1 MDVEACGSEVAELTP
16 DQASRDRIGE
26 EHQHSGAVGSVRILV
41 VPGHI
46 LTVPKDRQYDANG
59 SFPAD
64 TTMRQ
69 HDDSPSTKYWT
80 RVRRLVWPWRGRVAA
95 LVAVS
100 FVSGLLEAL
109 FLVVVTRTA
118 LAVADDQERT
128 GLLAGREFSVT
139 MALIIAGILLVTRLA
154 LTLIGVVASTSL
166 DMSLSIGLRHDL
178 ADAYLRSSWANQQNE
193 PSGQLQQLLTSF
205 VQGALGIVQSFTS
218 TVTASLNLLALLVIA
233 VLVDPVASLVVV
245 AALFGLSTVLAPIR
259 LRIRLR
265 SRAAARVER
274 EFASAVSEL
283 GQLGLEMQTFG
294 VRDNF
299 TRTIGELVAREAYA
313 RRKAINLNGSLAPI
327 YTSLAFG
334 AVLLGLAVA
343 AMVGVGELSAIGA
356 VMLVMLRSLSY
367 GQQLQTASGNLMR
380 SLPFL
385 EVLDATLNRYLSFP
399 ATDGRI
405 RLTDVGAI
413 DAHGVS
419 FSYASERP
427 ALTDVS
433 FRLEPG
439 EIVGVI
445 GPSGAGKSTLVQLLL
460 GVREPTSGSISVGG
474 VNLADVERSSWTNLV
489 SFVAQE
495 PHLITGTVAENIR
508 FFRPDIDD
516 DAITSAAR
524 SANVLADIEHL
535 PEGFATHLGERGS
548 QLSGGQRQRVSIAR
562 ALAGSPRLL
571 ILDEPTS
578 ALDVTSESLIRD
590 TIASLRGRV
599 TVVVIAHRM
608 STLDMCDRL
617 MVIEGGRLKA
627 FDTPEQLRRDSE
639 FYRQALALSG
649 IA

>member
-1 MDVEACGSEVAELTP
+1 
-16 DQASRDRIGE
+16 
-26 EHQHSGAVGSVRILV
+26 
-41 VPGHI
+41 
-46 LTVPKDRQYDANG
+46 
-59 SFPAD
+59 
-64 TTMRQ
+64 
-69 HDDSPSTKYWT
+69 
-80 RVRRLVWPWRGRVAA
+80 
-95 LVAVS
+95 
-100 FVSGLLEAL
+100 
-109 FLVVVTRTA
+109 
-118 LAVADDQERT
+118 
-128 GLLAGREFSVT
+128 
-139 MALIIAGILLVTRLA
+139 
-154 LTLIGVVASTSL
+154 
-166 DMSLSIGLRHDL
+166 
-178 ADAYLRSSWANQQNE
+178 
-193 PSGQLQQLLTSF
+193 
-205 VQGALGIVQSFTS
+205 
-218 TVTASLNLLALLVIA
+218 
-233 VLVDPVASLVVV
+233 
-245 AALFGLSTVLAPIR
+245 
-259 LRIRLR
+259 
-265 SRAAARVER
+265 
-274 EFASAVSEL
+274 
-283 GQLGLEMQTFG
+283 
-294 VRDNF
+294 
-299 TRTIGELVAREAYA
+299 
-313 RRKAINLNGSLAPI
+313 
-327 YTSLAFG
+327 
-334 AVLLGLAVA
+334 
-343 AMVGVGELSAIGA
+343 
-356 VMLVMLRSLSY
+356 MLVMLRSLSY

>member
-1 MDVEACGSEVAELTP
+1 M
-16 DQASRDRIGE
+16 
-26 EHQHSGAVGSVRILV
+26 
-41 VPGHI
+41 
-46 LTVPKDRQYDANG
+46 LTVSKDRQYDANG
-59 SFPAD
+59 SLPAD
-64 TTMRQ
+64 VTMR
-69 HDDSPSTKYWT
+69 HIDESTSSRYWT

-139 MALIIAGILLVTRLA
+139 MALIIAGILLVTRL
-154 LTLIGVVASTSL
+154 LMTLIGVLASTSL
-166 DMSLSIGLRHDL
+166 DMNLSIGLRNDL
-178 ADAYLRSSWANQQNE
+178 ADAYLRSSWANQQDE
-193 PSGQLQQLLTSF
+193 PAGQLQQLMTSF
-205 VQGALGIVQSFTS
+205 VQGALQVVQSFAS

-265 SRAAARVER
+265 SRTAARVER

-294 VRDNF
+294 VRDSF
-299 TRTIGELVAREAYA
+299 TRTIGDLVAREARA

-385 EVLDATLNRYLSFP
+385 EVLDGTLDQYRSHR

-405 RLTDVGAI
+405 RLTSIGAI
-413 DAHGVS
+413 EAHAVS
-419 FSYASERP
+419 FSYSGDRP
-427 ALTDVS
+427 ALANVS

-460 GVREPTSGSISVGG
+460 GIREPTSGTITVDG
-474 VNLADVERSSWTNLV
+474 VDLTDVERSSWTDLV

-495 PHLITGTVAENIR
+495 PHLITGTVSENIR

-516 DAITSAAR
+516 EALRSAAR
-524 SANVLADIEHL
+524 AANVLGDIERL
-535 PEGFATHLGERGS
+535 PDGFATHLGERGS
-548 QLSGGQRQRVSIAR
+548 QLSGGQRQRMSIAR

-578 ALDVTSESLIRD
+578 ALDVASESLIRD
-590 TIASLRGRV
+590 TIAALRGRV
-599 TVVVIAHRM
+599 TVIVIAHRM

-627 FDTPEQLRRDSE
+627 FDTPERLRQNSD

>member
-1 MDVEACGSEVAELTP
+1 MSNFD
-16 DQASRDRIGE
+16 
-26 EHQHSGAVGSVRILV
+26 
-41 VPGHI
+41 
-46 LTVPKDRQYDANG
+46 
-59 SFPAD
+59 D
-64 TTMRQ
+64 T
-69 HDDSPSTKYWT
+69 STTKHWT
-80 RVRRLVWPWRGRVAA
+80 RVRRLVWPWRGRVGA

-100 FVSGLLEAL
+100 FISGLLEAL

-118 LAVADDQERT
+118 LAVADDRERT

-139 MALIIAGILLVTRLA
+139 VALIIAGVLLVARLVMALVGVWSSTALDTRLSVA
-154 LTLIGVVASTSL
+154 LRR
-166 DMSLSIGLRHDL
+166 DLS
-178 ADAYLRSSWANQQNE
+178 DAYLRSSWANQQNE

-205 VQGALGIVQSFTS
+205 VQEALGVVGSFTS

-245 AALFGLSTVLAPIR
+245 AALFGLGTVLAPIR

-265 SRAAARVER
+265 SRSAARVQR
-274 EFASAVSEL
+274 EFSAAVSEL

-294 VRDNF
+294 VRDRF
-299 TRTIGELVAREAYA
+299 TETISDLVSKEANA
-313 RRKAINLNGSLAPI
+313 RRKAINLNSSLAPI

-343 AMVGVGELSAIGA
+343 SMVGVGELSAIGA

-385 EVLDATLNRYLSFP
+385 ETLDSTLARYRSLRATE
-399 ATDGRI
+399 GRE
-405 RLTDVGAI
+405 RLTTVGPIVAE
-413 DAHGVS
+413 HVS
-419 FSYASERP
+419 FSYTNDRR
-427 ALTDVS
+427 ALSGLS

-460 GVREPTSGSISVGG
+460 GVREPTSGTITVDG
-474 VNLADVERSSWTNLV
+474 VALTDVERTSWTDLV

-495 PHLITGTVAENIR
+495 PHLITGTAAENIR
-508 FFRPDIDD
+508 FFRAGIDD
-516 DAITSAAR
+516 AALRDAAR
-524 SANVLADIEHL
+524 AANVLADIEAL
-535 PEGFATHLGERGS
+535 PQGFDSHLGERGT
-548 QLSGGQRQRVSIAR
+548 QLSGGQRQRISIAR
-562 ALAGSPRLL
+562 ALAKSPTLL

-590 TIASLRGRV
+590 TIASLRGKV
-599 TVVVIAHRM
+599 TVVIIAHRM

-617 MVIEGGRLKA
+617 MVIEGGRLMA
-627 FDTPEQLRRDSE
+627 FDTPEQLRHNSE

-649 IA
+649 IG

>member
-1 MDVEACGSEVAELTP
+1 MDVEPGRFEKTELTP
-16 DQASRDRIGE
+16 NQASRDRIGE
-26 EHQHSGAVGSVRILV
+26 EHQHPRSIGSVRIRL
-41 VPGHI
+41 VPGHMD
-46 LTVPKDRQYDANG
+46 TVPKVGQYDTNG
-59 SFPAD
+59 SLPAD
-64 TTMRQ
+64 TTMRFS
-69 HDDSPSTKYWT
+69 DDSTSTKYWA
-80 RVRRLVWPWRGRVAA
+80 RVRRLVWPWRGRVAT

-139 MALIIAGILLVTRLA
+139 MALVIAGILLVTRLA
-154 LTLIGVVASTSL
+154 MTLIGVVASTSL
-166 DMSLSIGLRHDL
+166 DMNLSIGLRNDL

-193 PSGQLQQLLTSF
+193 PAGQLQQLLSSF
-205 VQGALGIVQSFTS
+205 VQNALGVVQSFTS

-265 SRAAARVER
+265 SRSAARVER

-294 VRDNF
+294 VRDSF
-299 TRTIGELVAREAYA
+299 TQTLGELVTKEARA

-367 GQQLQTASGNLMR
+367 GQQLQTASGSLMR

-385 EVLDATLNRYLSFP
+385 EVLDSTLALYRSRQ
-399 ATDGRI
+399 ATDGRT
-405 RLTDVGAI
+405 RLTTIGAI
-413 DAHGVS
+413 EAHAVS
-419 FSYASERP
+419 FSYTDDRP
-427 ALTDVS
+427 ALTNVS

-460 GVREPTSGSISVGG
+460 GVREPTTGNITVDG
-474 VNLADVERSSWTNLV
+474 VDLTDIERSSWTDLV

-508 FFRPDIDD
+508 FFRPLIDD
-516 DAITSAAR
+516 EAITSAAR
-524 SANVLADIEHL
+524 SANVLADIEDL
-535 PEGFATHLGERGS
+535 PKGFATHLGERGS
-548 QLSGGQRQRVSIAR
+548 QLSGGQRQRMSIAR

-578 ALDVTSESLIRD
+578 ALDVTSESLIRN
-590 TIASLRGRV
+590 TIAALRGRV

-627 FDTPEQLRRDSE
+627 FATPEQLRRDSE
-639 FYRQALALSG
+639 FYRRALAVSG

>member
-1 MDVEACGSEVAELTP
+1 MKNL
-16 DQASRDRIGE
+16 
-26 EHQHSGAVGSVRILV
+26 
-41 VPGHI
+41 
-46 LTVPKDRQYDANG
+46 
-59 SFPAD
+59 
-64 TTMRQ
+64 
-69 HDDSPSTKYWT
+69 DDSPTIKHWA
-80 RVRRLVWPWRGRVAA
+80 RVRRLVRPWRGRVAT

-100 FVSGLLEAL
+100 FISGLLEAL

-118 LAVADDQERT
+118 LAVADDRERT
-128 GLLAGREFSVT
+128 GLLAGQEFSVT
-139 MALIIAGILLVTRLA
+139 VALIIAGVLLVAKLVTALVGVWSSTGLETRLA
-154 LTLIGVVASTSL
+154 ITLRR
-166 DMSLSIGLRHDL
+166 DLS
-178 ADAYLRSSWANQQNE
+178 DAYLHSSWANQQNE

-205 VQGALGIVQSFTS
+205 VGEALGVVGSFTS
-218 TVTASLNLLALLVIA
+218 SVTASLNLLALLVIA
-233 VLVDPVASLVVV
+233 VLVDPAASLVVV
-245 AALFGLSTVLAPIR
+245 AALFGLSSILAPIR

-265 SRAAARVER
+265 SRSAARVQR
-274 EFASAVSEL
+274 EFSAAVSEL

-294 VRDNF
+294 VRDRF
-299 TRTIGELVAREAYA
+299 TETISDLVSKEANA
-313 RRKAINLNGSLAPI
+313 RRRALTLNSSLAPV

-385 EVLDATLNRYLSFP
+385 EVLDSTLERYRSLRATE
-399 ATDGRI
+399 GRVQ
-405 RLTDVGAI
+405 LASVGPIVA
-413 DAHGVS
+413 DSVS
-419 FSYASERP
+419 FSYSDDRR
-427 ALTDVS
+427 ALTDLS

-460 GVREPTSGSISVGG
+460 GVREPTSGTIRVDG
-474 VNLADVERSSWTNLV
+474 VDLADIDRTSWTDLV

-495 PHLITGTVAENIR
+495 PHLITGTAAENIR
-508 FFRPDIDD
+508 FFRSGIDE
-516 DAITSAAR
+516 AALYEAAR
-524 SANVLADIEHL
+524 AANVLADIEAL
-535 PEGFATHLGERGS
+535 PAGFGSHLGERGT
-548 QLSGGQRQRVSIAR
+548 QLSGGQRQRISIAR
-562 ALAGSPRLL
+562 ALVKAPKLL

-599 TVVVIAHRM
+599 TVVIIAHRM

-617 MVIEGGRLKA
+617 MVIEGGRLMA
-627 FDTPEQLRRDSE
+627 FETPERLRHDSE

>member
-1 MDVEACGSEVAELTP
+1 M
-16 DQASRDRIGE
+16 
-26 EHQHSGAVGSVRILV
+26 
-41 VPGHI
+41 
-46 LTVPKDRQYDANG
+46 LTVSKDRQYDANG
-59 SFPAD
+59 SLPAD
-64 TTMRQ
+64 VTMKQ
-69 HDDSPSTKYWT
+69 LDESNSTKYWT
-80 RVRRLVWPWRGRVAA
+80 RVRRLVWPWRGRVVA

-139 MALIIAGILLVTRLA
+139 VALIIAGVLLIARLA
-154 LTLIGVVASTSL
+154 MTLIGVVASTSL
-166 DMSLSIGLRHDL
+166 DMNLSIGLRNDL
-178 ADAYLRSSWANQQNE
+178 AEAYLRSSWANQQNE
-193 PSGQLQQLLTSF
+193 PAGQLQQLLTSF
-205 VQGALGIVQSFTS
+205 VQGALGVVQSFTS

-265 SRAAARVER
+265 SRSAARVER

-294 VRDNF
+294 VRDSF
-299 TRTIGELVAREAYA
+299 TRTIEELVTREARA
-313 RRKAINLNGSLAPI
+313 RRRAINLNGSLAPI

-385 EVLDATLNRYLSFP
+385 EVLDGTLDRYRSRRATE
-399 ATDGRI
+399 GRT
-405 RLTDVGAI
+405 RLTTIGAI
-413 DAHGVS
+413 EARAVS
-419 FSYASERP
+419 FSYNGDRP

-460 GVREPTSGSISVGG
+460 GIREPTSGSITVH
-474 VNLADVERSSWTNLV
+474 DVDLTDVDRNSWTDLV

-508 FFRPDIDD
+508 FFRSDIDD
-516 DAITSAAR
+516 DAIRSAAR
-524 SANVLADIEHL
+524 AANVLGDIELL

-548 QLSGGQRQRVSIAR
+548 QLSGGQRQRMSIAR

-578 ALDVTSESLIRD
+578 ALDVKSESLIRD
-590 TIASLRGRV
+590 SIAALRGQV

-617 MVIEGGRLKA
+617 MVVEGGRLMA
-627 FDTPEQLRRDSE
+627 FDTPERLRRDSA
-639 FYRQALALSG
+639 FYRQALTLSG